1 MFVFYTESPILHK
14 DQQHHVQSN
23 HQHHQQQQSQQQQT
37 PNPPVDTVRRY
48 RTAFTREQLARLEKE
63 FNRENYVSRP
73 RRCELATQLSLP
85 ESTIKVGK
93 FWKNA
98 NILLERVVSDVFSRK
113 IFWKSCKLQI
123 SWLWFLLCCRW

>member
-1 MFVFYTESPILHK
+1 MFALFVFYLESPILHK
-14 DQQHHVQSN
+14 DQPHHVQSN
-23 HQHHQQQQSQQQQT
+23 HQHHQQQQSQQQQQT
-37 PNPPVDTVRRY
+37 SNPPVDTVRRY

-93 FWKNA
+93 FLKNA
-98 NILLERVVSDVFSRK
+98 NILLERGISNVFSRK
-113 IFWKSCKLQI
+113 VF
-123 SWLWFLLCCRW
+123 